1 MILLGMSVR
10 VFNLSSSRLACST
23 EQDSGHPQ
31 LRRETLPQKKKVH
44 DIFKLIWESPFFCY
58 TFKAGFRVILV
69 DLELTFHPAD
79 PDPAA
84 IPLLQPPEY

>member
-1 MILLGMSVR
+1 MFYRARFRSPTATQRNIAS
-10 VFNLSSSRLACST
+10 
-23 EQDSGHPQ
+23 
-31 LRRETLPQKKKVH
+31 KKKVH

-58 TFKAGFRVILV
+58 TFKVGFRVILV